1 MVRLTIV
8 LLFEAV
14 VVDVVGL
21 AVAFVARFTL
31 TDIRYEFITLEFLP
45 YGYTPVRLVSSRFPV
60 VVTTFC

>member
-45 YGYTPVRLVSSRFPV
+45 YG
-60 VVTTFC
+60 